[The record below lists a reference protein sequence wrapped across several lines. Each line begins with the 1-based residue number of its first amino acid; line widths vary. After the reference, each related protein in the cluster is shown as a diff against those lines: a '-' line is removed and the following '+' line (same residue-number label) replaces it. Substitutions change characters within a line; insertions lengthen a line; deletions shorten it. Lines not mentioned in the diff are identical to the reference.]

1 MQEILFF
8 KIISGNGYTFILSMS
23 PEKSLDIVHQ
33 TVSSDVVTDI
43 AFSPLNAGTFVTGI
57 GNGKLCV
64 HERIGDKKTEI
75 SAHNAEIS
83 SVEWNVATTIL
94 TSSWDGSVRMVK
106 NKNKWFGLKL
116 FTRLSFFFSVG
127 HQQIISHL

>member
-1 MQEILFF
+1 MQEILFLK

-64 HERIGDKKTEI
+64 HERIGDIKTEI

-106 NKNKWFGLKL
+106 NKNKWFGL
-116 FTRLSFFFSVG
+116 FTRLSFFSVG
-127 HQQIISHL
+127 HQQIISHF